1 MIPCRPHDLREKAKE
16 LGIPYPQIVAL
27 RIKDL
32 LEQMTLWDKYVDGEI
47 NDTPYSDFWG
57 CFDEIIALK
66 NSLKKVRLLKE
77 DHITDE
83 MKEIAKEYPINQL
96 IEFQNG
102 VALCFNHSEKTPSLH
117 YYAKNNRAH
126 CFGGC
131 DLSFDPIDVLIIRD
145 GFTFKEA
152 VKELNRR

>member
-1 MIPCRPHDLREKAKE
+1 M
-16 LGIPYPQIVAL
+16 GIPYRVAL
-27 RIKDL
+27 ENRCREILVEIGKWEEYLD
-32 LEQMTLWDKYVDGEI
+32 EQI
-47 NDTPYSDFWG
+47 NDIPYSTFQG

-66 NSLKKVRLLKE
+66 NSLKKARPQDK
-77 DHITDE
+77 DSITEE
-83 MKEIAKEYPINQL
+83 MKETAKGYPVDRL

-102 VALCFNHSEKTPSLH
+102 VALCFNHKEKTPSLH
-117 YYAKNNRAH
+117 YYPKNNRAH

-131 DLSFDPIDVLIIRD
+131 DKSFDAIDILIIRD